1 MPKLTLNKK
10 IAITFFLIVIGV
22 AFFFS
27 CLNYYEKTVFSPTQT
42 ISHYGSGEESFVNEV
57 ETEYNEEGFQ
67 EDYFLPKTYREI
79 MEITHVHAFMVPL
92 IIFVMSRILAMT
104 GISEGVK
111 LTVFTFA
118 FIGTVLNLSG
128 PYLIRYKSDIFA
140 ISLLASYIMLG
151 PCIIAFI
158 SLPLCKMWSRK
169 AFEGADY
176 WL

>member
-27 CLNYYEKTVFSPTQT
+27 CLNFCEKTVFSPTQT
-42 ISHYGSGEESFVNEV
+42 KNHYGSGDESFDNEV
-57 ETEYNEEGFQ
+57 ETEYNDEEFE

-79 MEITHVHAFMVPL
+79 MEITHVHAFMIPL
-92 IIFVMSRILAMT
+92 IIFVLSRILTMT
-104 GISEGVK
+104 GIGEGVK
-111 LTVFTFA
+111 ITVFTFS
-118 FIGTVLNLSG
+118 FIGAILNISG
-128 PYLIRYKSDIFA
+128 PYLIRYISDIFA
-140 ISLLASYIMLG
+140 ISLLASYVMLG

-169 AFEGADY
+169 AFEGVDY